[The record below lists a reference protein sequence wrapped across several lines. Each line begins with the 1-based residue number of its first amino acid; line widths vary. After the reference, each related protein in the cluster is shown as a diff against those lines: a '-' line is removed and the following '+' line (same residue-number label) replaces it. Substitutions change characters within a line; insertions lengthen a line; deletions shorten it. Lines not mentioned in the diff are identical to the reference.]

1 MPLSEESTP
10 STDAGDPPQSWGFAR
25 RRALLL
31 VGASPVVA
39 NLIGSAFNISYNWFQ
54 IRPLLS
60 ESQLARFNACL
71 TLFNV
76 SIYPLAVCCWALPLL
91 WLIPTH
97 RALLA
102 GEPVGADRMLR
113 AQRCVIN
120 LPWWILAV
128 AGVSWLVC
136 IPVFW
141 AALAS
146 LNEPLRPEVVQHLIT
161 SFLIGA
167 LNSVT
172 QSFFAVE
179 IVSQRTLYPVFFR
192 QANPAEIP
200 GAVPLTITQRGLL
213 WTFAAVVSPVISLV
227 LLFLAP
233 TASNGAIFF
242 VIAVAAVG
250 ICFAMTTSWMIG
262 KLVLDPVRTL
272 KDAAISV
279 TEGDLDVR
287 VGLLHADEF
296 GSLISRFNQMVEGLG
311 ERERLQ
317 ETFGRHV
324 GKEAAQEIM
333 RQGAGQIGVER
344 QISVMFVDVRK
355 FTEHSARHSP
365 DEVVSALN
373 IFFRDAVE
381 KVEAHGGMVNKFLG
395 DGFMALF
402 GAGADSAKHALR
414 AVEAGQE
421 MLCCLDEA
429 QAELEAAGW
438 PGLAIGIGVNT
449 GPAIVGSIGSPRRQ
463 EYTAIGDT
471 VNVASRVE
479 SLTKELQHSFLITEA
494 TRAELPDEFPVRCL
508 GQRSVKGKGEPIHIY
523 GVAPT

>member
-1 MPLSEESTP
+1 MPPSDQPSPLSDQGLNEQRWSL
-10 STDAGDPPQSWGFAR
+10 AQ

-39 NLIGSAFNISYNWFQ
+39 NLVGSAFNISYNWFQ

-60 ESQLARFNACL
+60 EAQLARFNACL

-76 SIYPLAVCCWALPLL
+76 SIYPLAVFCWALPLL

-102 GEPVGADRMLR
+102 GEKVAPERLLR

-146 LNEPLRPEVVQHLIT
+146 LDEPLSRTVVQHLIT

-192 QANPAEIP
+192 QENPAEIP
-200 GAVPLTITQRGLL
+200 GAVPLTISQRGLL

-233 TASNGAIFF
+233 MAANDTIIF

-250 ICFAMTTSWMIG
+250 IGFAMTTSWMIG

-272 KDAAISV
+272 KNAAISV

-287 VGLLHADEF
+287 VRLLHADEF

-324 GKEAAQEIM
+324 GHEAAKEIM
-333 RQGAGQIGVER
+333 NQDAGQVGVER
-344 QISVMFVDVRK
+344 RISVMFVDVRN
-355 FTEHSARHSP
+355 FTEHSSRHSP

-402 GAGADSAKHALR
+402 GAGADRTNHAVR
-414 AVEAGQE
+414 AVQAGQE
-421 MLCCLDEA
+421 MLCCLDDAKE
-429 QAELEAAGW
+429 ELEAAGW

-471 VNVASRVE
+471 VNVAARVE
-479 SLTKELQHSFLITEA
+479 SLTKDLRHSFLITDT
-494 TRAELPDEFPVRCL
+494 TRAELPDDFPAQCL
-508 GQRSVKGKGEPIHIY
+508 GKKSVKGKGQPIHIY
-523 GVAPT
+523 GVSTR